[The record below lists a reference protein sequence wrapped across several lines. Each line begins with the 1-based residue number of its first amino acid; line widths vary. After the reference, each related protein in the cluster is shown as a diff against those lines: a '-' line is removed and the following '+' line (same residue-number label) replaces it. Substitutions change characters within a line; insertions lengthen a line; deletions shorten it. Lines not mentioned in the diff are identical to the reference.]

1 MSKSPLG
8 YEIPTEMRDLAGK
21 SVEQAKTAF
30 DGFIGAASKA
40 VAAADTQASTAQNQS
55 LDLAKRAMS
64 YAEQNVAAA
73 FDLAQRLVH
82 AKDVQ
87 EIVHIQT
94 EFVKSQV
101 SSLQSQMTELGSTV
115 QASARKTAE
124 SVQATVESAAAEMRK
139 AATTTKRK

>member
-1 MSKSPLG
+1 MSKLPLG
-8 YEIPTEMRDLAGK
+8 YEIPTEMRDLADK

-30 DGFIGAASKA
+30 DGFIGAATKA
-40 VAAADTQASTAQNQS
+40 VAAADTHASTAQHHS
-55 LDLAKRAMS
+55 LDIAKRAMT
-64 YAEQNVAAA
+64 YAEQNVTAA

-87 EIVHIQT
+87 EVVQIQT

-124 SVQATVESAAAEMRK
+124 TVQATVESAASEMRK
-139 AATTTKRK
+139 AATKGK